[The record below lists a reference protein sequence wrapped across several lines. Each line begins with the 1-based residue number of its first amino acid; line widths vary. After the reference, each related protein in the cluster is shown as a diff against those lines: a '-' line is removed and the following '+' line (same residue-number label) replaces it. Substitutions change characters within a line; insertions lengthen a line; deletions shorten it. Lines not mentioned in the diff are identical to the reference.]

1 MNFILLFIEN
11 LELTHVSIISGDFLP
26 LLAIVSRVC
35 VTAFQIND
43 SVLFAAFF
51 IVEMHKFVTDG

>member
-26 LLAIVSRVC
+26 LLTIVPPGCITV
-35 VTAFQIND
+35 FQIND
-43 SVLFAAFF
+43 SVLFAVFF
-51 IVEMHKFVTDG
+51 IVEMHKFATDG